1 MTIELTLGL
10 SVQAFLLAFRRY
22 ASRRGLPATITSDNA
37 KTFKSAKGDIER
49 IIRSEEVRQY
59 LVERRVKWNFIV
71 EHAPWWGGFW
81 ERLVASVKR
90 PLKRIV
96 GRFTLTYYELQT
108 ILVEIDALINLL
120 PLDLLP
126 TFMMIKNVTT
136 SL

>member
-1 MTIELTLGL
+1 MRSDGMP
-10 SVQAFLLAFRRY
+10 VD
-22 ASRRGLPATITSDNA
+22 GLPATITSDNA

-96 GRFTLTYYELQT
+96 G
-108 ILVEIDALINLL
+108 
-120 PLDLLP
+120 
-126 TFMMIKNVTT
+126 
-136 SL
+136 